1 MMKEL
6 EEWRKDNG
14 NVTYTVKELLQGLHV
29 KFDRQ
34 DEKCLRRNKDVK
46 IMVIG
51 MFGFTIT
58 LVGALAS
65 YVFLR

>member
-6 EEWRKDNG
+6 EAWRKDNG

-29 KFDRQ
+29 KFDKQ
-34 DEKCLRRNKDVK
+34 DAKCLSRNKDTK
-46 IMVIG
+46 YMVVW
-51 MFGFTIT
+51 MFGLLFSLI
-58 LVGALAS
+58 GALAS